1 MINLK
6 EKQRLKKF
14 IKELEVIKGRHTE
27 LVSVYVPSGYE
38 LIKIIQ
44 HLQQEQGTAENIKD
58 KTTRN
63 NVIDSLERMIRHLR
77 LFKRTPEN
85 GLAVFS
91 GNKSEREGQQ
101 DIQVWSIEPPEPIKT
116 RLYRCDQ
123 TFVLDLL
130 REQLDVKEV
139 YGLLVIDNREANLGF
154 LRGTSITEVAK
165 LESQVPG
172 KIKAGGQ
179 CEIFGTLIQTA
190 SGEIIKIEDSHNPYV
205 VKSANFDDF
214 SLKDSNI
221 IDKWF
226 VNKNKTYKITTA
238 YPQLINECSK
248 DHLFYVSTSEGIIE
262 KAAEDLKVGDYLLMP
277 EKIDIKGKVHN
288 FDSERYYNS
297 FIINKEGR
305 ELLIEKRRGLKLLQ
319 RELGKNINLTQTTIS
334 YYEIGRLNPSR
345 GELYKLCN
353 YLGIDF
359 IKFLKDYT
367 KPKFYMNSEVKI
379 PTQLNQ
385 QLTQFLGYF
394 TGDGNFEEDRI
405 TFSEQ
410 NKQVALYYKKEFGK
424 FFNLEVNYKFR
435 EKKNYHQLR
444 FTSRP
449 LVRFIME
456 EFPEIKDK
464 NDPKIP
470 SKILTSDKNVVAG
483 FLRGLFDAEGYVT
496 AGSIGIGMINKTVIG
511 QVQLLLLRFSIISS
525 FMEGNNRSNPYSKKP
540 IFKLQINEKE
550 SIINFRKYINFSS
563 EKKSER
569 LKYLIGLKSSK
580 SMVRQIL
587 PIGANIR
594 SILEKNGYGLTDF
607 PKVSDFFRGKRMMS
621 KNAFKR
627 SILKNIRNKGL
638 YNKLVK
644 IYNSNLLPVRI
655 NRIDIT
661 NKSIKMVDISVK
673 ASNFIANGLIV
684 HNSAQRFAR
693 LREGAAHYFYTK
705 IGEACNKEFLPLK
718 NDLKGLLVGGPG
730 PTKEIFLNGD
740 YLNNE
745 LKKKI
750 IGTKDLSYTGDFGL
764 NELVDKSQEELA
776 KEIIAKEKALMNRFF
791 DMLNKEADKIA
802 YGEKEVRKALEY
814 GAVDT
819 LLLSEALDDKL
830 IDELSEIA
838 EKSGAKVEIISVETR
853 EGVQLRD
860 LTGIGAMLRFALP
873 SS

>member
-288 FDSERYYNS
+288 FDS
-297 FIINKEGR
+297 
-305 ELLIEKRRGLKLLQ
+305 
-319 RELGKNINLTQTTIS
+319 
-334 YYEIGRLNPSR
+334 
-345 GELYKLCN
+345 
-353 YLGIDF
+353 
-359 IKFLKDYT
+359 
-367 KPKFYMNSEVKI
+367 
-379 PTQLNQ
+379 
-385 QLTQFLGYF
+385 
-394 TGDGNFEEDRI
+394 
-405 TFSEQ
+405 
-410 NKQVALYYKKEFGK
+410 
-424 FFNLEVNYKFR
+424 
-435 EKKNYHQLR
+435 
-444 FTSRP
+444 
-449 LVRFIME
+449 
-456 EFPEIKDK
+456 
-464 NDPKIP
+464 
-470 SKILTSDKNVVAG
+470 
-483 FLRGLFDAEGYVT
+483 
-496 AGSIGIGMINKTVIG
+496 
-511 QVQLLLLRFSIISS
+511 
-525 FMEGNNRSNPYSKKP
+525 
-540 IFKLQINEKE
+540 
-550 SIINFRKYINFSS
+550 
-563 EKKSER
+563 
-569 LKYLIGLKSSK
+569 
-580 SMVRQIL
+580 
-587 PIGANIR
+587 
-594 SILEKNGYGLTDF
+594 
-607 PKVSDFFRGKRMMS
+607 
-621 KNAFKR
+621 
-627 SILKNIRNKGL
+627 
-638 YNKLVK
+638 
-644 IYNSNLLPVRI
+644 
-655 NRIDIT
+655 
-661 NKSIKMVDISVK
+661 
-673 ASNFIANGLIV
+673 
-684 HNSAQRFAR
+684 AQ
-693 LREGAAHYFYTK
+693 
-705 IGEACNKEFLPLK
+705 
-718 NDLKGLLVGGPG
+718 
-730 PTKEIFLNGD
+730 
-740 YLNNE
+740 
-745 LKKKI
+745 
-750 IGTKDLSYTGDFGL
+750 
-764 NELVDKSQEELA
+764 
-776 KEIIAKEKALMNRFF
+776 
-791 DMLNKEADKIA
+791 
-802 YGEKEVRKALEY
+802 
-814 GAVDT
+814 
-819 LLLSEALDDKL
+819 
-830 IDELSEIA
+830 
-838 EKSGAKVEIISVETR
+838 
-853 EGVQLRD
+853 
-860 LTGIGAMLRFALP
+860 
-873 SS
+873 

>member
-1 MINLK
+1 MIDLK

-27 LVSVYVPSGYE
+27 LVSVYIPSGYE

-77 LFKRTPEN
+77 LFKRTPEK

-179 CEIFGTLIQTA
+179 SQA
-190 SGEIIKIEDSHNPYV
+190 
-205 VKSANFDDF
+205 
-214 SLKDSNI
+214 
-221 IDKWF
+221 
-226 VNKNKTYKITTA
+226 
-238 YPQLINECSK
+238 
-248 DHLFYVSTSEGIIE
+248 
-262 KAAEDLKVGDYLLMP
+262 
-277 EKIDIKGKVHN
+277 
-288 FDSERYYNS
+288 
-297 FIINKEGR
+297 
-305 ELLIEKRRGLKLLQ
+305 
-319 RELGKNINLTQTTIS
+319 
-334 YYEIGRLNPSR
+334 
-345 GELYKLCN
+345 
-353 YLGIDF
+353 
-359 IKFLKDYT
+359 
-367 KPKFYMNSEVKI
+367 
-379 PTQLNQ
+379 
-385 QLTQFLGYF
+385 
-394 TGDGNFEEDRI
+394 
-405 TFSEQ
+405 
-410 NKQVALYYKKEFGK
+410 
-424 FFNLEVNYKFR
+424 
-435 EKKNYHQLR
+435 
-444 FTSRP
+444 
-449 LVRFIME
+449 
-456 EFPEIKDK
+456 
-464 NDPKIP
+464 
-470 SKILTSDKNVVAG
+470 
-483 FLRGLFDAEGYVT
+483 
-496 AGSIGIGMINKTVIG
+496 
-511 QVQLLLLRFSIISS
+511 
-525 FMEGNNRSNPYSKKP
+525 
-540 IFKLQINEKE
+540 
-550 SIINFRKYINFSS
+550 
-563 EKKSER
+563 
-569 LKYLIGLKSSK
+569 
-580 SMVRQIL
+580 
-587 PIGANIR
+587 
-594 SILEKNGYGLTDF
+594 
-607 PKVSDFFRGKRMMS
+607 
-621 KNAFKR
+621 
-627 SILKNIRNKGL
+627 
-638 YNKLVK
+638 
-644 IYNSNLLPVRI
+644 
-655 NRIDIT
+655 
-661 NKSIKMVDISVK
+661 
-673 ASNFIANGLIV
+673 
-684 HNSAQRFAR
+684 RFAR

-776 KEIIAKEKALMNRFF
+776 KEIIAKEKALMNKFF

-830 IDELSEIA
+830 IEELNEIA
-838 EKSGAKVEIISVETR
+838 EKNGSKVEIISVETR

-860 LTGIGAMLRFALP
+860 LTGIGAILRFALP